1 MVARHTKRAYLYS
14 VSDRKSIIM
23 LLSNYACDVAQ
34 RGARRLYFNCNGLVL
49 TVMFSIGTAVAVLSV
64 VAFVLLVQ
72 AGGDEGRG
80 LIGALM
86 GLSLAVW
93 SAHLAIRRWQ
103 RHGTFELD
111 GDRGVLRRFRGGRMT
126 GEFALTQ
133 ITRVWLTVDATDGLR
148 LDGSPSWL
156 QVLLDSGEVFR
167 LAKGNRQELEPV
179 CEAMKNLG
187 LAPSP
192 SFGMG

>member
-1 MVARHTKRAYLYS
+1 
-14 VSDRKSIIM
+14 M
-23 LLSNYACDVAQ
+23 LLSNYACRVAQ
-34 RGARRLYFNCNGLVL
+34 RGARSLYFNCNGLVL
-49 TVMFSIGTAVAVLSV
+49 TVLFAVGAAVAVTSV

-72 AGGDEGRG
+72 AGGDESRG

-111 GDRGVLRRFRGGRMT
+111 GDRGVLRRYRAGRMT
-126 GEFALTQ
+126 SEFELTQ
-133 ITRVWLTVDATDGLR
+133 ITRVWLAVDATDGLR
-148 LDGSPSWL
+148 LDGPPSWL

-167 LAKGNRQELEPV
+167 LAKGSHQELRPV
-179 CEAMKNLG
+179 CEAMKNIGLG
-187 LAPSP
+187 LSP
-192 SFGMG
+192 SYC